1 MLRQESCHRA
11 DWIRYTRDGFAGMF
25 ASVIAFGR
33 TQKKE
38 SYIKAFDSG
47 VIEAVSKMEK
57 KMGETMA
64 ELRKRR

>member
-1 MLRQESCHRA
+1 
-11 DWIRYTRDGFAGMF
+11 MF